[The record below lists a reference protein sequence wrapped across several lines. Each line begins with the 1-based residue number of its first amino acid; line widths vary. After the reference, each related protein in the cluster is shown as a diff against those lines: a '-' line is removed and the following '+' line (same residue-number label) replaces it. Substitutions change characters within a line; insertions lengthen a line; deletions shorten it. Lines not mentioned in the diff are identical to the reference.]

1 MNPTIL
7 EAPDESA
14 AADCSPIR
22 RGGLPPPAPIDQVET
37 ADAELPTIG
46 GEIGAS
52 ESNAAARG
60 LRTDSLA
67 ASVAILLVLSIVQ
80 RLIGFARQI
89 LVCRW
94 LEPNQLGEWD
104 ICFKFLMLGAP
115 LAVMGLPGS
124 FGRYLEYYRRRG
136 HLKTFLRRT
145 AAVCTIL
152 ACLATI
158 AIGALRHWVSELVFA
173 TPDQTEMVLLLAVC
187 LIALAAY
194 NFLTDML
201 TALRMVRVTSIV
213 QFASGLLFAVFSIAL
228 LLGWRQ
234 NAAAIV
240 VAYAGSCA
248 VALVVTLV
256 WLRGTWRSI
265 ADSAEPL
272 PHRQLWSKL
281 VPFAAWLWSVNL
293 LYNLVGV
300 VDRYMMMHFAPTSDP
315 LTLVGHYHSSQVV
328 PMLMVSM
335 CGLIGGIIMPHLSHD
350 WETGRTTDVATKLNL
365 TIKLLG
371 LAMLAGSVATLFGAP
386 LLFGVAFHGKYE
398 GGFEILPWTLIYCV
412 WMALIPLA
420 QMYLWCAE
428 RPTLASLA
436 LAGSLVVNVA
446 LCFFLLPRFG
456 LHGVVWATA
465 AANLFALACIY
476 RFNQWLGLRL
486 DAGVWLITLLP
497 LALAAGPWFSLAT
510 LVAVAIGV
518 FLTDRVLNYS
528 EKQLLTAVWRERAS
542 ARRAGGCIAADSDRI
557 GEKRCR

>member
-1 MNPTIL
+1 VNPTIL
-7 EAPDESA
+7 AAPDESA
-14 AADCSPIR
+14 AADCSATTLL
-22 RGGLPPPAPIDQVET
+22 LPPNLIEQVET
-37 ADAELPTIG
+37 GAADLFAADGETSLG
-46 GEIGAS
+46 GS
-52 ESNAAARG
+52 RAAGPG

-67 ASVAILLVLSIVQ
+67 ASVIILLVLSIVQ

-94 LEPNQLGEWD
+94 LDPNQLGEWD

-124 FGRYLEYYRRRG
+124 FGRYLEHYRHRG

-145 AAVCTIL
+145 AAASTVL

-173 TPDQTEMVLLLAVC
+173 TPKQTEMVLLLAVC
-187 LIALAAY
+187 LIALVAY
-194 NFLTDML
+194 NFLTDVL

-213 QFASGLLFAVFSIAL
+213 QFASGLLFALCSIVL
-228 LLGWRQ
+228 LLGWQR

-248 VALVVTLV
+248 VAFIVTIV
-256 WLRGTWRSI
+256 WLRGMWPSI
-265 ADSAEPL
+265 AESAEPL

-281 VPFAAWLWSVNL
+281 VPFAAWLWTVNL

-371 LAMLAGSVATLFGAP
+371 LAMLAGSVVTLFGAP

-398 GGFEILPWTLIYCV
+398 GGLEILPWTLIYCV

-497 LALAAGPWFSLAT
+497 LALGAGAWFSLAA
-510 LVAVAIGV
+510 LAAVSVAILCTEG
-518 FLTDRVLNYS
+518 VLNRD
-528 EKQLLTAVWRERAS
+528 EKQLLTTVWRERVN
-542 ARRAGGCIAADSDRI
+542 ARRAS
-557 GEKRCR
+557 KH